1 MKKVIKVLHTE
12 WSDGW
17 GGQEIRII
25 NEMIAVREKGVDV
38 FLACRDHSIIKQKA
52 EKFNIKVFNLPFK
65 GNLDFRTVF
74 ELKKII
80 KENNI
85 SIVNTHS
92 GKDTWVGG
100 LAAKFSGIKFIRSRH
115 LSNHISS
122 SRLNFINELADYIF
136 TTGENI
142 RENMIKYNRIDPN
155 KIKSIPTGVDADI
168 YDSNKYDRKYC
179 RNKFNLVDGQIV
191 IGMVAILRYS
201 KRHDM
206 LLETIANMAE
216 NIHVLIAGDGPQME
230 RIVSMVNDM
239 NLNEKVTIL
248 GHVKNVPELLEAIDI
263 FVLTSDSEGVPQSI
277 MQALLMNKTVVA
289 TNVGGTKD
297 LYNKKNFILI
307 RKGDK
312 SALKDTLIQLIND
325 KDLRGSYEKKS
336 RSYILE
342 NFSKKIMTRKI
353 LDIYQDITQ

>member
-1 MKKVIKVLHTE
+1 
-12 WSDGW
+12 
-17 GGQEIRII
+17 
-25 NEMIAVREKGVDV
+25 
-38 FLACRDHSIIKQKA
+38 
-52 EKFNIKVFNLPFK
+52 
-65 GNLDFRTVF
+65 
-74 ELKKII
+74 
-80 KENNI
+80 
-85 SIVNTHS
+85 
-92 GKDTWVGG
+92 
-100 LAAKFSGIKFIRSRH
+100 
-115 LSNHISS
+115 
-122 SRLNFINELADYIF
+122 
-136 TTGENI
+136 
-142 RENMIKYNRIDPN
+142 MIKYNRIDPN